1 MLGEILEG
9 EDLRSVI
16 VPDGVQAL
24 EYLQS
29 HPVDLLVC
37 DLDMPGMDG
46 LEVIRR
52 LQRQR
57 NQHPVFV
64 ISGYLDPQTRKVLGG
79 FGFVRGVFEKPF
91 DLFDFSRRARELSR
105 PSTPASAD
113 GASADGAR

>member
-1 MLGEILEG
+1 MLGEILAG
-9 EDLRSVI
+9 EDLRAVV

-57 NQHPVFV
+57 HQPPVFV
-64 ISGYLDPQTRKVLGG
+64 ISGYLDAQTREVLGG

-91 DLFDFSRRARELSR
+91 DLFDFCRRARELSR
-105 PSTPASAD
+105 PITPASTDRASAD
-113 GASADGAR
+113 GAP